1 VVYKNGSEGMYANLY
16 VNYQPVITKLAIIL
30 GVSFGALVGAIIGLA
45 AKPRTGREKE
55 GRAGFSS
62 EQ

>member
-1 VVYKNGSEGMYANLY
+1 MYANLY